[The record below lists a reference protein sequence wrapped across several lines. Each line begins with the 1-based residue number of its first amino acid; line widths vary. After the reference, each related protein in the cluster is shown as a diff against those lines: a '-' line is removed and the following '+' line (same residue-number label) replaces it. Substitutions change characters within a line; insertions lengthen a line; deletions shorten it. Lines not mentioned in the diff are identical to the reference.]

1 MIRSTIA
8 VFFMAAVGIA
18 NAQAAQPAKSAQ
30 PPIPPAKQQLVQK
43 IVELLH
49 VDGLGVTMLQD
60 PVGKAIGQARVTL
73 QARAPADRHEA
84 AMRDI
89 AMEAKKFM
97 DEATPIV
104 MGSAQKHIPSTVM
117 PLLAERF
124 TEDEL
129 RQIITMLESPVKH
142 KFEALVP
149 EMKKALGEKLA
160 ADTKPVID
168 PKMEELTQRIGMRL
182 RTAVTP

>member
-1 MIRSTIA
+1 MIRSAIA
-8 VFFMAAVGIA
+8 VFFVATVGIA

-30 PPIPPAKQQLVQK
+30 AAIPPAKQQLIQK

-49 VDGLGVTMLQD
+49 FDSLGVAMLQD
-60 PVGKAIGQARVTL
+60 PVGKTIGQARVTL

-84 AMRDI
+84 AMKDI
-89 AMEAKKFM
+89 ATEAKKFM

-104 MGSAQKHIPSTVM
+104 KGAAQKHIPSTVV
-117 PLLAERF
+117 PLLAEKF

-129 RQIITMLESPVKH
+129 RQLVAILESPVKN
-142 KFEALVP
+142 KFEELVP

-160 ADTKPVID
+160 ADTGAVIN
-168 PKMEELTQRIGMRL
+168 PKMEDLTQRVGLRL
-182 RTAVTP
+182 RTAVAP

>member
-1 MIRSTIA
+1 MIRSAIA

-30 PPIPPAKQQLVQK
+30 SPIPPAKLQLMQK

-60 PVGKAIGQARVTL
+60 PVSKAIGQARVTL
-73 QARAPADRHEA
+73 VARAPADRHEA

-89 AMEAKKFM
+89 TSEAKKFM

-104 MGSAQKHIPSTVM
+104 RTSAQKHIPSTVY
-117 PLLAERF
+117 PLLAEKF

-129 RQIITMLESPVKH
+129 RQIIAILESPVKQ
-142 KFEALVP
+142 KFEAIVP
-149 EMKKALGEKLA
+149 EMQKTLGEKLA
-160 ADTKPVID
+160 AETRPVID
-168 PKMEELTQRIGMRL
+168 PKMENLTQRIGLRL